1 MIKKFNKTLIKLS
14 SLLLLSILTILP
26 MFSLGNNN
34 IEARKNSVYTL
45 TKEEYKKLSAVQMA
59 KLVKEKKVTPKELI
73 DLAYE
78 VIAETDP
85 ILNNIIKHD
94 GSSIDA
100 KLKERA
106 YLEAENVKNM
116 NKPFYGVPIL
126 VKGITFELKDGVNSQ
141 ALVYRKDNISKED
154 NALVKMFTDLGF
166 IPIAQTT
173 IPQLGWI
180 NVTNS
185 DLYGVTRNPWD
196 TTKNPGGSSG
206 GTAAGVAIGQTA
218 IGTANDGGGS
228 IRIPSSFSSLIGY
241 FPTGGVIKNNSAS
254 EGFKL
259 ENFLIAEKMEDVLAI
274 AKALHNPE
282 YKLNDKKL
290 SKDKVIAYTTKTP
303 ANTPISP
310 EAIMAVENAVKFLR
324 DMGYTLEEVDY
335 PIDGKAMMMAYYTNA
350 SYIGSR
356 VGKFAETLLNR
367 PLEMNDVEL
376 LTWALYQAGNK
387 LNSEDINNTKE
398 VLKGFR
404 KTVDEF
410 FDKYQAFI
418 TPTTSYPAPSADYNH
433 IPEELKAKMR
443 DMSDLTKEEAIQLI
457 YDQWLPAWTIT
468 PFTQLSNVTDTPSI
482 SIPTHLTKNRLPL
495 GVLISSGRFDDN
507 IILEIAK
514 LFEDNN
520 RFFLYQDYEK

>member
-1 MIKKFNKTLIKLS
+1 M
-14 SLLLLSILTILP
+14 
-26 MFSLGNNN
+26 
-34 IEARKNSVYTL
+34 
-45 TKEEYKKLSAVQMA
+45 
-59 KLVKEKKVTPKELI
+59 
-73 DLAYE
+73 
-78 VIAETDP
+78 
-85 ILNNIIKHD
+85 
-94 GSSIDA
+94 
-100 KLKERA
+100 
-106 YLEAENVKNM
+106 
-116 NKPFYGVPIL
+116 
-126 VKGITFELKDGVNSQ
+126 
-141 ALVYRKDNISKED
+141 
-154 NALVKMFTDLGF
+154 
-166 IPIAQTT
+166 
-173 IPQLGWI
+173 
-180 NVTNS
+180 
-185 DLYGVTRNPWD
+185 
-196 TTKNPGGSSG
+196 
-206 GTAAGVAIGQTA
+206 
-218 IGTANDGGGS
+218 DGGGS